1 MIFGSSFG
9 KLHIASMEGKVTVV
23 VLTFVTLWLAGR
35 DLMLS

>member
-9 KLHIASMEGKVTVV
+9 KLHLVSMEGRVMVV